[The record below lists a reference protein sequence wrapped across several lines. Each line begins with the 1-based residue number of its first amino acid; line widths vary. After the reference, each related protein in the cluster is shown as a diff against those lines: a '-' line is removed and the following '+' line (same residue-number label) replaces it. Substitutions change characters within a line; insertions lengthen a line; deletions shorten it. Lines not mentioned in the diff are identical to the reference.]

1 MEGAAAPHV
10 GGRKSGQDEFEPGA
24 DPRQWIEQHAGPYRE
39 QPIAV
44 LRELLQNASDALA
57 KWPGDLRFVEIG
69 ILSRVPQLEKESYHL
84 VIRDSGSGMTEEQFR
99 HEIGILGVSGKRGDA
114 STIGEFGVG
123 FYSTHAICVE
133 VAVVSKSAANGEVTA
148 WKYIPESKRFYR
160 IQGPHLEKLLTS
172 DFERHRVQTRRRDN
186 GTSVYLNLD
195 VKNYPQCDDWL
206 QASYLAKE
214 IKRDCILLPTK
225 LFLADYVTDLNGAP
239 IIDFQQRDIRDMS
252 LSIEGV
258 PWEVDG
264 VERKGLT
271 EEWFRSRLP
280 YTAVSEHPKEDYSFH
295 QAIQDGA
302 ISGFLYIFEGHG
314 DLELFLK
321 RMRVET
327 TQDLKPPYLSKI
339 HGFINLT
346 PGPSK
351 FNVKVLAARD
361 HVLRDEAFHE
371 VRLAAE
377 NTCIEFCVQL
387 GKRLETDIGE
397 AAATSTSGKGVC
409 EPVQLVVN
417 RSRFFEMLYG
427 LQGGY
432 DRLFMDITSVL
443 HDIVAK
449 PDCPVTIQDAVLQF
463 VKNNTPKD
471 AVGSTTLLPTLQAF
485 QQRAEQEYMR
495 SKSSGAREPLEWN
508 PRVVRL
514 FFERVGPFLPVQ
526 IHYKELLKGGGF
538 QVRRVILPLCA
549 IRTVDPSSSSSL
561 KVLIKGRSEDYFSRN
576 PSVRTVIVPGE
587 NSTILMLGL
596 VQHLHDN

>member
-1 MEGAAAPHV
+1 M
-10 GGRKSGQDEFEPGA
+10 
-24 DPRQWIEQHAGPYRE
+24 
-39 QPIAV
+39 
-44 LRELLQNASDALA
+44 
-57 KWPGDLRFVEIG
+57 
-69 ILSRVPQLEKESYHL
+69 
-84 VIRDSGSGMTEEQFR
+84 
-99 HEIGILGVSGKRGDA
+99 
-114 STIGEFGVG
+114 
-123 FYSTHAICVE
+123 
-133 VAVVSKSAANGEVTA
+133 
-148 WKYIPESKRFYR
+148 
-160 IQGPHLEKLLTS
+160 
-172 DFERHRVQTRRRDN
+172 
-186 GTSVYLNLD
+186 YLNLD

-596 VQHLHDN
+596 VQHLNEKEYPLEFISVTKSLFTDLATKEEWESLMELFRSIVPGQHSGASPEMQLGVDAMGYVSNFPPLLIRSDEGGKWLVINGYNDLSKEIRNIHSQALATNNKETLELIAGMCHELYHHAQPAELEGAGEELHHLETRRSLFLNMLKIAQKYHDLKR